1 MRDGTYDVRL
11 ILRDRSGNTYRESKS
26 FVIAST
32 TPVVKITLTQKQ
44 YHRGETV
51 NLKVSASQ
59 STRSLTARLNAAGA
73 EAGTGPARLR
83 WNQQAEANTGQLV
96 IPEDATAGKYQIVVT
111 AEDIAHNIGTQEVQI
126 EVLP

>member
-1 MRDGTYDVRL
+1 VRL
-11 ILRDRSGNTYRESKS
+11 VLRDRSGNTYRESKS

-32 TPVVKITLTQKQ
+32 PPVVKIALARKQ

-59 STRSLTARLNAAGA
+59 STRSLVARLEGAGA
-73 EAGTGPARLR
+73 EAGPAKLR
-83 WNQQAEANTGQLV
+83 WNREAEANTGQLV
-96 IPEDATAGKYQIVVT
+96 VPEDATAGTYQIVVT